1 MTSLT
6 AFCTFAAI
14 GILLIILT
22 YIAMQGIGALSLSFL
37 MNDPQPV
44 GEGGGIRNAIMGTVV
59 LLLLSSV
66 IGMPFGIAVGV
77 YLSEFGAGRF
87 GSVVRFLV
95 DTLTGI
101 PSIVTGVFVYTIV
114 VVPL

>member
-14 GILLIILT
+14 GILLIILA
-22 YIAMQGIGALSLSFL
+22 YIAMRGIGALSLGFL
-37 MNDPQPV
+37 MNDPRPV

-59 LLLLSSV
+59 LLLLSSA

-77 YLSEFGAGRF
+77 YLSEFCVD
-87 GSVVRFLV
+87 SLYFL
-95 DTLTGI
+95 L
-101 PSIVTGVFVYTIV
+101 
-114 VVPL
+114 PLFFLCYCLQM